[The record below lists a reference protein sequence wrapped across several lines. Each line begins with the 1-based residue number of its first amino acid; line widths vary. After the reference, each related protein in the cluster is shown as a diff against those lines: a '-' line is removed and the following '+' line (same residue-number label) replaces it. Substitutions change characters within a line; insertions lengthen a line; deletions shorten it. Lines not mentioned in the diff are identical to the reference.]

1 MIDMQLPYP
10 VSSNAVWARTKT
22 GMRKSSKYT
31 AWLIE
36 AGQIAKHYRAHAVV
50 GKYNLYLAASRP
62 DNRKRDIDNL
72 IGSVSDLLVSCGLVR
87 DDSDCELVSARWVT
101 AGEGVNVR
109 VERAVTE

>member
-1 MIDMQLPYP
+1 MQLPYP
-10 VSSNAVWARTKT
+10 VSTNSIWARTRN
-22 GMRKSSKYT
+22 GVRKSDKYA

-36 AGQIAKHYRAHAVV
+36 AGQIAKHYRAYAVV

-72 IGSVSDLLVSCGLVR
+72 IKSVSDLLVSVGIVR

>member
-10 VSSNAVWARTKT
+10 VSTNAIWARTRT
-22 GMRKSSKYT
+22 GMRKSPKYT

-36 AGQIAKHYRAHAVV
+36 AGQIAKHYRAYAVV

-72 IGSVSDLLVSCGLVR
+72 IKSVSDLLVSCGLVR
-87 DDSDCELVSARWVT
+87 DDSDCEMVSARWVT